1 MIYEIRKYGD
11 PVLRKVAEKVE
22 DINDEIREI
31 LSNMLETMYATDGEC
46 LFVMWELRKKVK

>member
-31 LSNMLETMYATDGEC
+31 LSNMLETMYATD
-46 LFVMWELRKKVK
+46 